1 MTKKIF
7 SRAVSA
13 SAVGILTLSLI
24 GLLSCNT
31 SVNPPPPSPNSLTA
45 ANSGRQVELTWTA
58 SEGADS
64 YTVYWAETAAVD
76 IEAAKAAGRSQE
88 VPSGTSV
95 TISTLTA
102 GKTYYFAATASNVNG
117 ESAKSQEV
125 SITLPPITVAASEI
139 ADRWG
144 LFQVSGDAEENAAE
158 DYYFGVKA
166 ADDPAPADSQAMQND
181 LNVKVYAVS
190 STPINII
197 LSTVMGS
204 PLIPFFNGATDPAS
218 AKAVWTDAD
227 LGFTNANV
235 MPGDNQYAA
244 RDSLLSPSTA
254 YKIYG
259 YKQGESRVYELA
271 KFTTIAVKTSFGGT
285 GVWPTDSKRINDTIT
300 FHEGNYEILSLQRQG
315 GITINFPNLWS
326 PELMDISNIGNEYYF
341 NADDLILNPS
351 LFPKSH
357 PEFYFYCGDAVDY
370 GGNIKILSL
379 RGLYVV
385 LKDLGSS
392 QVIEYRRSYM
402 SIAVV
407 FPFTINYQE
416 ANS

>member
-7 SRAVSA
+7 SRTVSA
-13 SAVGILTLSLI
+13 SAVGIFIFSLI
-24 GLLSCNT
+24 GLLSCDA
-31 SVNPPPPSPNSLTA
+31 SGNPPPPSPNSLTA
-45 ANSGRQVELTWTA
+45 VYSSKQVQLTWTA

-76 IEAAKAAGRSQE
+76 IEAAKAAGHFQE

-117 ESAKSQEV
+117 ESTKSQEV
-125 SITLPPITVAASEI
+125 SISLPSITVTASEI

-158 DYYFGVKA
+158 DYYFGIKA

-190 STPINII
+190 SMPINII

-204 PLIPFFNGATDPAS
+204 PLIPFFNGAADDAL
-218 AKAVWTDAD
+218 AQAIWTDVD

-235 MPGDNQYAA
+235 MTGANQYAA

-259 YKQGESRVYELA
+259 CKKGESRVYELA
-271 KFTTIAVKTSFGGT
+271 EFTTIAVKTSFGGT

-315 GITINFPNLWS
+315 SSSDKTWGTPLLEGNPKYTTYKFSDSLDLS
-326 PELMDISNIGNEYYF
+326 PH
-341 NADDLILNPS
+341 
-351 LFPKSH
+351 LFPKNH
-357 PEFYFYCGDAVDY
+357 PEFYFYCGDAADY
-370 GGNIKILSL
+370 GDNINTLIL

-385 LKDLGSS
+385 FKDLGSS
-392 QVIEYRRSYM
+392 RMLDYRWSYIG
-402 SIAVV
+402 SGSVE
-407 FPFTINYQE
+407 FPFTINYQ
-416 ANS
+416 ADS

>member
-1 MTKKIF
+1 M
-7 SRAVSA
+7 SCADES
-13 SAVGILTLSLI
+13 GNLS
-24 GLLSCNT
+24 
-31 SVNPPPPSPNSLTA
+31 PSPPTSPSDLTA
-45 ANSGRQVELTWTA
+45 ANSGRQVELNWTA

-76 IEAAKAAGRSQE
+76 IEAAKAAGRFQE

-102 GKTYYFAATASNVNG
+102 GKTYYFVATASNASG
-117 ESAKSQEV
+117 ESTESQEV
-125 SITLPPITVAASEI
+125 SITTLLPVTAAAREI

-144 LFQVSGDAEENAAE
+144 LFQISGYAEENAAE

-197 LSTVMGS
+197 LATAMGS
-204 PLIPFFNGATDPAS
+204 PLIPFFNGATDAAS

-235 MPGDNQYAA
+235 MTGDKQYAA

-271 KFTTIAVKTSFGGT
+271 EFTTIAVKTSFGGT
-285 GVWPTDSKRINDTIT
+285 GVWPTDSRRISDTIT

-315 GITINFPNLWS
+315 GSSDKTWGTPFITGNPNRS
-326 PELMDISNIGNEYYF
+326 PYANQ
-341 NADDLILNPS
+341 DDLILNPN
-351 LFPKSH
+351 LFPKTH

-370 GGNIKILSL
+370 GDNINVLIL

-385 LKDLGSS
+385 SKDLGSS
-392 QVIEYRRSYM
+392 QVLNYRREYAGSL
-402 SIAVV
+402 VD
-407 FPFTINYQE
+407 FPFTINYQ
-416 ANS
+416 AD